1 MVLSKE
7 IMEILVCP
15 KCKGDLEL
23 EAGEEGLVCYACELK
38 YKIEDDIPNM
48 LIDQATPLKK

>member
-1 MVLSKE
+1 MALSKE

-23 EAGEEGLVCYACELK
+23 EADEKGLICYPCELK

-48 LIDQATPLKK
+48 LIDQAIPLKK